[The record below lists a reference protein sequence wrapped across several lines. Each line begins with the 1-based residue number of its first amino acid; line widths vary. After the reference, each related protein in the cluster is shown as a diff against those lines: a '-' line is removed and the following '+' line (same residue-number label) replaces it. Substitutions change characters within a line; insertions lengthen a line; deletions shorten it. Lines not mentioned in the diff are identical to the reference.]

1 MNQKPGINNPM
12 KACPLCAEQIQDA
25 AIKCRFCGA
34 DLARPLKMGKGGK
47 VIAKDHPSYGTYTLV
62 CVLIPIVGIIL
73 GIVGLTK
80 TDPLEKKLGEH
91 ALALSIT
98 LMVVYAILY
107 PILLAIL

>member
-1 MNQKPGINNPM
+1 M
-12 KACPLCAEQIQDA
+12 KSCPLCAEQIQDA

-34 DLARPLKMGKGGK
+34 DLTLPRCGAIG
-47 VIAKDHPSYGTYTLV
+47 AKPKASDHPSYGTYTLV
-62 CVLIPIVGIIL
+62 CILIPIVGVIL

-107 PILLAIL
+107 PILVAIL

>member
-1 MNQKPGINNPM
+1 MP
-12 KACPLCAEQIQDA
+12 A

-34 DLARPLKMGKGGK
+34 DLTLARHNAKGGK
-47 VIAKDHPSYGTYTLV
+47 LRANDHPSYGTYTLV

-80 TDPLEKKLGEH
+80 TEPLEKKLGEH

-98 LMVVYAILY
+98 LMVVYAILC
-107 PILLAIL
+107 PIIIAIL